1 MPGDISI
8 GGEANIMFQP
18 NLTEGEGEG
27 GGSGERINCK
37 TCKSMK

>member
-18 NLTEGEGEG
+18 NLTEGEGE
-27 GGSGERINCK
+27 SGERINCK
-37 TCKSMK
+37 TCKSIEVM